1 MSLKRWHKEKW
12 TLPDGSECGSNKD
25 KKNPGKCRPSKRVS
39 SKTPKTWGEMSKS
52 DKKSAIADKNKANR
66 ENRQFGKKR
75 FSKIKKRLNKDG

>member
-39 SKTPKTWGEMSKS
+39 SKTPKTWGEMSKKEKS
-52 DKKSAIADKNKANR
+52 SAISDKNKANR
-66 ENRQFGKKR
+66 ENEQFGKKR
-75 FSKIKKRLNKDG
+75 FGKLKKKLKK